1 MEISENIVV
10 NTTVGNTPRKSPWGT
25 SPAVTPCSLTTVMD
39 EEVAKELQA
48 KEDYLAGYHLQSNL
62 VPSGLT
68 FEGNELINSLP
79 FVSGLI

>member
-10 NTTVGNTPRKSPWGT
+10 NTAVGNTPSKCPWGT
-25 SPAVTPCSLTTVMD
+25 SPAVAPCCLTTVMD

-48 KEDYLAGYHLQSNL
+48 KEDYLAGYHLQANS

-68 FEGNELINSLP
+68 FEGS
-79 FVSGLI
+79 V